1 MAIDYG
7 QTMEGVLAQNMKE
20 ETADMDRRRK
30 AQDDLLNARAQTAHL
45 AFQQAVAGFQAQ
57 QNIMNMFLG
66 KLAKDFLEPD
76 YTEAVSGAALGFDA
90 AASRQQSA
98 KNAQTTPPVS
108 SPDPVTGD

>member
-1 MAIDYG
+1 MTIDYS
-7 QTMEGVLAQNMKE
+7 QTAEAVHAQNFKE
-20 ETADMDRRRK
+20 EAADMDRRRK
-30 AQDDLLNARAQTAHL
+30 ANDDLVNARAQTAQL

-76 YTEAVSGAALGFDA
+76 YTEAASGAALGFDV

-98 KNAQTTPPVS
+98 KDAQTTPPVS
-108 SPDPVTGD
+108 SPDPVTGS